1 MQNTIRYYVLQ
12 TRRGIPRRANLYE
25 ENRMK
30 KLRAP
35 ELKQV
40 HILDGFWSERVR
52 LVRDVIIPYQWKC
65 MNDQIPDAEPSH
77 CLDNFR
83 IAAGDKKGEFYGAV
97 FQDTDIAKWL
107 EAVGDTLAVTDDPE
121 LETRADAAID
131 LICRAQEK
139 DGYLD
144 TYFIVKE
151 PAKRW
156 TNLCEGHE
164 LYTAGHMMEA
174 AVSYYQGTGKRKLL
188 DAAARLADLLC
199 ETFGPEK
206 GKIHGYPGHPE
217 VEIGLIRLAD
227 ATGEKKYRE
236 LAKYFVD
243 TRGTGENW
251 FLQEMK
257 RPGFRHIFPEFD
269 PYDPAYAQSDRPVR
283 EQTHAEG
290 HAVRAMYLYSA
301 MADLAEAYHDEQ
313 LLDACRKIWDDTT
326 RRQMYV
332 TGSIGSSGLLERF
345 TTDYDLPND
354 CNYSETCASV
364 GLMMFGIR
372 MARITREARYADIVE
387 RALYNTVLA
396 GVALDGKSFFYV
408 NPLEVWPDACL
419 PRTSRE
425 HVKPVRQKWFGV
437 ACCPPNIARTLASLG
452 QYAVMLDDASVY
464 VNLFI
469 GGSMEVNLGGR
480 RVLITSESHFPY
492 EGQYRISFAG
502 VPEGGLTLYLRIP
515 DYAENVQIM
524 AGDEVMKYGSRE
536 GRCCDSGS
544 RQEDHAGKAAFR
556 GVKRVR
562 EGYAEIR
569 IPSDVTVEM
578 TCFLPVRILRAN
590 PNVRADCGKVCLQR
604 GPLVYC
610 LEEIDHGK
618 NLSEI
623 YLDTE
628 KPVRAVKSDLFGG
641 CVVLEA
647 YGRRILEDAWS
658 DGALYAERKPEFADV
673 PIRAIPYFCWNNRG
687 EGEMTVWMK
696 EYLR

>member
-1 MQNTIRYYVLQ
+1 MM
-12 TRRGIPRRANLYE
+12 E
-25 ENRMK
+25 

-40 HILDGFWSERVR
+40 RIRDDFWSERVS
-52 LVRDVIIPYQWKC
+52 LVHDTIIPYQWKC
-65 MNDQIPDAEPSH
+65 MNDQVPDAEPSH

-83 IAAGDKKGEFYGAV
+83 MAAGEKKGEFYGAV

-121 LETRADAAID
+121 LEARADAAID
-131 LICRAQEK
+131 LICRAQQK

-151 PAKRW
+151 PGKRW

-174 AVSYYQGTGKRKLL
+174 AVSYYQGTGKRKFL
-188 DAAARLADLLC
+188 DAVSRLADLLC
-199 ETFGPEK
+199 RTFGPEE
-206 GKIHGYPGHPE
+206 GKTHGYPGHPE

-227 ATGEKKYRE
+227 VTGEKKYLD

-269 PYDPAYAQSDRPVR
+269 PYDPAYSQSDIPVR
-283 EQTHAEG
+283 EQTRAEG

-301 MADLAEAYHDEQ
+301 MADLADAYHDET
-313 LLDACRKIWDDTT
+313 LLDACRRLWDDATC
-326 RRQMYV
+326 RQMYV
-332 TGSIGSSGLLERF
+332 TGSIGSSGKLERF

-372 MARITREARYADIVE
+372 MARITRNTKYVDTVE

-419 PRTSRE
+419 PHTSRE
-425 HVKPVRQKWFGV
+425 HVKAVRQKWFGV
-437 ACCPPNIARTLASLG
+437 ACCPPNVARTLASLG
-452 QYAVMLDDASVY
+452 QYAVMLGDSAVY

-469 GGSMEVNLGGR
+469 GGSMEVEIGGR
-480 RVLITSESHFPY
+480 SVTMTSESQFPY
-492 EGQYRISFAG
+492 EGQYRISFSG
-502 VPEGGLTLYLRIP
+502 VPEEGITLYLRIP
-515 DYAENVQIM
+515 DYAEDVQIA
-524 AGDEVMKYGSRE
+524 AGNRE
-536 GRCCDSGS
+536 CMCT
-544 RQEDHAGKAAFR
+544 
-556 GVKRVR
+556 VR
-562 EGYAEIR
+562 NGYVEI
-569 IPSDVTVEM
+569 PVSSDMTVEM
-578 TCFLPVRILRAN
+578 TCSLPVRILRAN
-590 PNVRADCGKVCLQR
+590 PKVRADCGKVCLQR

-610 LEEIDHGK
+610 LEEIDNGK

-623 YLDTE
+623 YLDAE
-628 KPVRAVKSDLFGG
+628 KPVKAVKSDLFGG

-647 YGRRILEDAWS
+647 SGRRILEDDWT
-658 DGALYAERKPEFADV
+658 DGALYAERKPEFTDV
-673 PIRAIPYFCWNNRG
+673 PLRAIPYFCWSNRG

-696 EYLR
+696 EK

>member
-1 MQNTIRYYVLQ
+1 
-12 TRRGIPRRANLYE
+12 
-25 ENRMK
+25 MK

-40 HILDGFWSERVR
+40 HICDGFWSERVR
-52 LVRDVIIPYQWKC
+52 LVHDAIIPYQWKC

-83 IAAGDKKGEFYGAV
+83 IAAGDKNGEFYGAV

-121 LETRADAAID
+121 LEARADAAID
-131 LICRAQEK
+131 LICRAQQK

-144 TYFIVKE
+144 TYFIIKE
-151 PAKRW
+151 PEKRW

-206 GKIHGYPGHPE
+206 GKMHSYPGHPE

-227 ATGEKKYRE
+227 VTGEEKYRD

-251 FLQEMK
+251 FLREMK

-269 PYDPAYAQSDRPVR
+269 PYDPAYSQSDRPVR

-301 MADLAEAYHDEQ
+301 MADLAEAYHDET
-313 LLDACRKIWDDTT
+313 LLDACRRLWDDAT

-332 TGSIGSSGLLERF
+332 TGSVGSSGMLERF

-372 MARITREARYADIVE
+372 MARITREAKYADTVE

-452 QYAVMLDDASVY
+452 QYAVMLDDSSVY

-469 GGSMEVNLGGR
+469 GGSMKTDLGGKC
-480 RVLITSESHFPY
+480 VTITSESRFPY
-492 EGQYRISFAG
+492 EGQYRISFAD
-502 VPEGGLTLYLRIP
+502 VPEEGITLYLRIP
-515 DYAENVQIM
+515 DYAENIQIT
-524 AGDEVMKYGSRE
+524 AGNRGLTISQNL
-536 GRCCDSGS
+536 SGCQMEKNELLEMS
-544 RQEDHAGKAAFR
+544 CAGPESFEEQS
-556 GVKRVR
+556 VCPVR
-562 EGYAEIR
+562 NGYAEIR
-569 IPSDVTVEM
+569 IPYDMTVEM
-578 TCFLPVRILRAN
+578 TCSLPVRILRAN

-610 LEEIDHGK
+610 LEEIDNGK

-623 YLDTE
+623 YLDAE
-628 KPVRAVKSDLFGG
+628 KPVKAVKSDLFGG

-647 YGRRILEDAWS
+647 SGRRLREDAWS
-658 DGALYAERKPEFADV
+658 DGALYAERKPAFVEV
-673 PIRAIPYFCWNNRG
+673 PLRAVPYFCWNNRG

-696 EYLR
+696 EFLH